1 MTAIYYTPAAALSHD
16 GCGGFLSTI
25 TNRLLMK
32 DVNRYKLEADTKSG
46 KPIVNPDCTLTR
58 PKRLN
63 KFEKVNGMKVVKAG
77 WQEPEKIRKPELL
90 RATTVKGRKKE
101 IRANAAEKAY
111 LAARKAAQN
120 D

>member
-25 TNRLLMK
+25 TNQILMK
-32 DVNRYKLEADTKSG
+32 TTAKLSELG
-46 KPIVNPDCTLTR
+46 KPIVNPDYTLTR

-63 KFEKVNGMKVVKAG
+63 KFEKANGMKVVKAG
-77 WQEPEKIRKPELL
+77 WVEPEKIRKPELL